1 MQKKRLWQYTH
12 NNTTF
17 ISFDKVIR
25 AQLKQALM
33 TERDTVR
40 LKNIWSASATKFPC
54 MPLFKSGIALKMEKG
69 LL

>member
-40 LKNIWSASATKFPC
+40 LKNIWSASGTNSPH

>member
-1 MQKKRLWQYTH
+1 MIYP
-12 NNTTF
+12 TF

-33 TERDTVR
+33 TESHTVR
-40 LKNIWSASATKFPC
+40 LKNIRSASATKFPR
-54 MPLFKSGIALKMEKG
+54 MPLFKSDIALKMEKG